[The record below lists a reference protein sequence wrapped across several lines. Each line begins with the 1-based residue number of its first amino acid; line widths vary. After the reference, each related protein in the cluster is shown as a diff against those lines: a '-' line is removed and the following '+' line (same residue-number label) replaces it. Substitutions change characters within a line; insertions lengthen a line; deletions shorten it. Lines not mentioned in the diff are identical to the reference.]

1 MHRKGMVRGP
11 LALGLALVLASR
23 QAQAEDEIVR
33 GSVVKVEAAEI
44 YVNLGKDRA
53 VIDGAPIRIKR
64 AIKLS
69 HPVTRQP
76 VEDWIPIGSAVVTQ
90 AGGQLSRAVVG
101 ALIDE
106 IKVGDVAEVFIDR
119 PDKAT
124 PGPTPVPVPQPPNAP
139 PVDPATTAVLTAFA
153 QQVGQG
159 IDARIATWESFLSKH
174 PESPHAVAI
183 RRDVEVLVA
192 LRDQMRPRT
201 GPDTNQV
208 AVTLGHTAP
217 TRARVGAAVPLV
229 FVLDQPDTVAAA
241 YLHYRVA
248 SDRTYR
254 RVLLTREHDIY
265 LRGVIPV
272 AAIAAPGVD
281 YFIEVSTPTGAS
293 GLALGTPSAP
303 VHVDVKAAS
312 AISDRFG
319 PAPGRSAVRITG
331 EYLDFATFEPR
342 SGTRTDSVVTA
353 NVDFTYRI
361 DRLIQSIG
369 VGYGVLVGRGG
380 FADREFTSMDPV
392 PKSAFQFG
400 YADLELALADKGV
413 RVSAGGKLIA
423 GVGRDGFGLGVEG
436 RLRIGNRD
444 AANLQLI
451 ANTIEQFGFV
461 TDIKFGARPASDLGF
476 AVSVGATDQPN
487 NGDVAVKLG
496 TEVEYFASPNISLLL
511 RGSWQGRTTQHGG
524 IGGGAGV
531 GFTW

>member
-1 MHRKGMVRGP
+1 MRCLCLSLLLISGHAV
-11 LALGLALVLASR
+11 AD
-23 QAQAEDEIVR
+23 DEIVR
-33 GSVVKVEAAEI
+33 GSVVKVEATEI

-64 AIKLS
+64 PVKLS
-69 HPVTRQP
+69 HPITRQP
-76 VEDWIPIGSAVVTQ
+76 IEDWIPIGSAIVTQ

-101 ALIDE
+101 PLIDD
-106 IKVGDVAEVFIDR
+106 IKLGDVAEVFIDR

-124 PGPTPVPVPQPPNAP
+124 PTPTPTPLPQVPNAP
-139 PVDPATTAVLTAFA
+139 PVDPATAVVLTAFA
-153 QQVGQG
+153 QQTGQG
-159 IDARIATWESFLSKH
+159 IDARIATWEGFLSKH
-174 PESPHAVAI
+174 PGSPHVVAI

-192 LRDQMRPRT
+192 LRDQMRPRS
-201 GPDTNQV
+201 GPDASSV
-208 AVTLGHTAP
+208 AVMLGHTAP

-229 FVLDQPDTVAAA
+229 FVLDQPDSVAAA

-248 SDRTYR
+248 TDRTYR

-265 LRGVIPV
+265 LRGAIPV
-272 AAIAAPGVD
+272 ASIAAPGVD
-281 YFIEVSTPTGAS
+281 YFLEVSTPTGGS
-293 GLALGTPSAP
+293 GLALGTPSTP
-303 VHVDVKAAS
+303 VHVDIKPPPS
-312 AISDRFG
+312 ISDRFG
-319 PAPGRSAVRITG
+319 PAAGRSAVRITG

-342 SGTRTDSVVTA
+342 NGTRTDSVVNA

-380 FADREFTSMDPV
+380 FADREFSSMDPV

-400 YADLELALADKGV
+400 YADLEFALNEKGV
-413 RVSAGGKLIA
+413 RLSAGGKLIA

-436 RLRIGNRD
+436 RFRIGNRD
-444 AANLQLI
+444 GANLQFI
-451 ANTIEQFGFV
+451 ANAIEQIGFV
-461 TDIKFGARPASDLGF
+461 TDIKFGVRPASDLGF

-511 RGSWQGRTTQHGG
+511 RASWQGRTTQHGG

>member
-1 MHRKGMVRGP
+1 MHRQGLGSWAG
-11 LALGLALVLASR
+11 ALCLSLLISSHAVAD
-23 QAQAEDEIVR
+23 DEIVR
-33 GSVVKVEAAEI
+33 GSVVKVEATEI

-53 VIDGAPIRIKR
+53 VVDGAPIRIKR
-64 AIKLS
+64 PVKLS
-69 HPVTRQP
+69 HPITRQP
-76 VEDWIPIGSAVVTQ
+76 IEDWIPVGSAIVTQ

-119 PDKAT
+119 PDRST
-124 PGPTPVPVPQPPNAP
+124 PTPPTSVPVPPQPNAP
-139 PVDPATTAVLTAFA
+139 QVDPSTTAVLTAFA
-153 QQVGQG
+153 QQTGQG
-159 IDARIATWESFLSKH
+159 IDARIATWEGFLSKH
-174 PESPHAVAI
+174 PESPHVVAI

-192 LRDQMRPRT
+192 LRDQMRPRS
-201 GPDTNQV
+201 GVDASSV
-208 AVTLGHTAP
+208 AVTLAHTSP
-217 TRARVGAAVPLV
+217 TSARVGAAVPLV
-229 FVLDQPDTVAAA
+229 FVLDQPDSVAVA

-248 SDRTYR
+248 SERTYR
-254 RVLLTREHDIY
+254 RVLLTREHEIY
-265 LRGVIPV
+265 LRGAIPT
-272 AAIAAPGVD
+272 ASIAAPGVD
-281 YFIEVSTPTGAS
+281 YFIEVSTPAGGS

-303 VHVDVKAAS
+303 IHIAIKPPS
-312 AISDRFG
+312 EISDRFG

-342 SGTRTDSVVTA
+342 SGTRTDSVVNA

-361 DRLIQSIG
+361 DRLVQSIG
-369 VGYGVLVGRGG
+369 VGYGVIVGRGG

-400 YADLELALADKGV
+400 YADLELALNDKDV

-436 RLRIGNRD
+436 RFRIGNRD
-444 AANLQLI
+444 GANLQFI
-451 ANTIEQFGFV
+451 ANSIEQLGFV

-496 TEVEYFASPNISLLL
+496 TELEYFASPNISLLL
-511 RGSWQGRTTQHGG
+511 RGSWQGRTAQHGG

-531 GFTW
+531 GVTW

>member
-1 MHRKGMVRGP
+1 MHPKGMGSLAARG
-11 LALGLALVLASR
+11 LCVSLLVISSHAV
-23 QAQAEDEIVR
+23 ADDEIVR

-53 VIDGAPIRIKR
+53 VVDGSPIRIKR
-64 AIKLS
+64 PIKLL
-69 HPVTRQP
+69 HPITRQP
-76 VEDWIPIGSAVVTQ
+76 IEDWIPVGSAIVTQ
-90 AGGQLSRAVVG
+90 AGGQLSRAMVG

-106 IKVGDVAEVFIDR
+106 IKLGDVAEVFIDR
-119 PDKAT
+119 PDKST
-124 PGPTPVPVPQPPNAP
+124 PAPTPLPQVPNAP
-139 PVDPATTAVLTAFA
+139 QVDPATTAVLTAFA
-153 QQVGQG
+153 QQTGQG
-159 IDARIATWESFLSKH
+159 IDARIATWEGFLSKH
-174 PESPHAVAI
+174 PESPHVVAI

-208 AVTLGHTAP
+208 AVALGHTAP
-217 TRARVGAAVPLV
+217 TSARVGAAIPLV
-229 FVLDQPDTVAAA
+229 FVLDQPESVAAA

-265 LRGVIPV
+265 LRGAIPV
-272 AAIAAPGVD
+272 TSIAQPGVD
-281 YFIEVSTPTGAS
+281 YFIEVSTPSGGS

-303 VHVDVKAAS
+303 VHVSVKS
-312 AISDRFG
+312 PPPISERFG

-342 SGTRTDSVVTA
+342 GGTRTDTVVNA

-361 DRLIQSIG
+361 DRRIQSIG
-369 VGYGVLVGRGG
+369 VGYGVFVGRGG

-392 PKSAFQFG
+392 PESAFQFG
-400 YADLELALADKGV
+400 YADLEFALNDKGV

-436 RLRIGNRD
+436 RFRIGKRD
-444 AANLQLI
+444 AANLQFI
-451 ANTIEQFGFV
+451 ANAIEQLGFV

>member
-1 MHRKGMVRGP
+1 M
-11 LALGLALVLASR
+11 LARACLCLLLAGGTALAD
-23 QAQAEDEIVR
+23 DEIVR

-53 VIDGAPIRIKR
+53 VEDGAPIRIKR
-64 AIKLS
+64 PVKLQ

-90 AGGQLSRAVVG
+90 AGGQLSRAIVG

-106 IKVGDVAEVFIDR
+106 IRIGDVAEVFIDR
-119 PDKAT
+119 PDKAAPPT
-124 PGPTPVPVPQPPNAP
+124 APLVPTPAPNTPPI
-139 PVDPATTAVLTAFA
+139 DPATAAVLTAFA
-153 QQVGQG
+153 QQTGQG
-159 IDARIATWESFLSKH
+159 LEARIATWEGFLSKY
-174 PESPHAVAI
+174 PDSPHGAAI

-192 LRDQMRPRT
+192 LREQMRPRT
-201 GPDTNQV
+201 GPDGAQL
-208 AVTLGHTAP
+208 AVTVGHTAP
-217 TRARVGAAVPLV
+217 TVARVGAAVPLV
-229 FVLDQPDTVAAA
+229 FTLDQPEAVAAG

-248 SDRTYR
+248 TDRTYR

-265 LRGVIPV
+265 LRGAIP
-272 AAIAAPGVD
+272 ANTIATPGVD
-281 YFIEVSTPTGAS
+281 YFVEVSSPAGAS

-303 VHVDVKAAS
+303 IHVDVKAPS
-312 AISDRFG
+312 VLSDRFG

-342 SGTRTDSVVTA
+342 SGTRTDTVVNA

-361 DRLIQSIG
+361 DRLVQSIG

-380 FADREFTSMDPV
+380 FADREFTAMDPV

-400 YADLELALADKGV
+400 YADLEFALNDKVV

-436 RLRIGNRD
+436 RLRFGNRD
-444 AANLQLI
+444 GANLQLI
-451 ANTIEQFGFV
+451 ANTVEQFGFV

-496 TEVEYFASPNISLLL
+496 TEIEYFASPNISLLL